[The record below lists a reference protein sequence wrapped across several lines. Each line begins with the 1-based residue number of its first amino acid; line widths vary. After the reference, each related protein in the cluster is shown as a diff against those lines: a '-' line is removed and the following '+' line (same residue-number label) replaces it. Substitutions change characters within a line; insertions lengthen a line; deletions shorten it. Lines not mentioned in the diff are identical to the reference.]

1 MMPACLGRRS
11 CRRMKSWRLY
21 VTTAWSSRVAY
32 SRTIWSGTRLF
43 ASLASAWLWPG
54 LALWKVCVAAFI
66 LIRMPAA
73 IKQIVTVRS
82 GGVVEVRSPE
92 LREGDRAE
100 VTVVVVH
107 PADIQQASNGAG
119 RWRRYAGAFNSG
131 NPSAGDNDRIDADLA
146 REYGN
151 GAGAES

>member
-1 MMPACLGRRS
+1 MERRREPAGGFLLPRS
-11 CRRMKSWRLY
+11 
-21 VTTAWSSRVAY
+21 
-32 SRTIWSGTRLF
+32 
-43 ASLASAWLWPG
+43 SALPHVQ
-54 LALWKVCVAAFI
+54 LEATVWKVRVAAFI
-66 LIRMPAA
+66 LVRMPAA
-73 IKQIVTVRS
+73 IKQIVTVRP

-107 PADIQQASNGAG
+107 PANIQESSNGAG